1 MFHCCIT
8 SGRSLEAFRA
18 YILVQ
23 PHRYIQVL
31 LTQKCISG
39 IEPATLGPR
48 HSLRMTRSK
57 IFPIRG
63 AFDGE

>member
-1 MFHCCIT
+1 MV
-8 SGRSLEAFRA
+8 SGRRIEAFKA
-18 YILVQ
+18 YISVQ
-23 PHRYIQVL
+23 PHRYIQML
-31 LTQKCISG
+31 LAKKIFL
-39 IEPATLGPR
+39 ELKPATLGPR